1 MQRQRDAVAVL
12 VVGGG
17 PVGLF
22 AATAAAR
29 AGMEVTLIEAR
40 TGDGDKACGEGLMP
54 TAVRALAE
62 LDVVP
67 SGIPFRGIRY
77 LSASGCH
84 QVRADL
90 RDGPG
95 LGVRRTEL
103 VRVLRAAAD
112 GAGVKT
118 SASRVTD
125 VDTDRSGVTVR
136 CSDGTSLHA
145 DVLLGCDGLS
155 STVRDAVGLER
166 PSRGPR
172 RYGLV
177 GHFAVRPWSDDV
189 EVHWAEHDE
198 AYVTPVAPDLVG
210 VALLGGAGGPYAERL
225 RAFPTLASRLD
236 DAEPVGRVLGA
247 GPLRRTAS
255 GRREGNVLLVGD
267 AAGYV
272 DALTGEGLA
281 IGFLSA
287 QAAVASVLAGRL
299 DRYEGQWARIT
310 RRFRWS
316 TDLLVSATQQDAVR
330 RRLVPA
336 AASAPGLY
344 RSALRLVT

>member
-1 MQRQRDAVAVL
+1 MRQLPDVV

-22 AATAAAR
+22 TATEAAR
-29 AGMEVTLIEAR
+29 AGMQVTLLEAR

-54 TAVRALAE
+54 PAVGALAE
-62 LDVVP
+62 LDVHP
-67 SGIPFRGIRY
+67 SGVPFSGIRY
-77 LSASGCH
+77 LDATGRH

-103 VRVLRAAAD
+103 VRALRAAAD
-112 GAGVKT
+112 AAGVT
-118 SASRVTD
+118 VVAGRVSEVETD
-125 VDTDRSGVTVR
+125 PSGVSVR
-136 CSDGTSLHA
+136 CSDGASLRA
-145 DVLLGCDGLS
+145 DVVLGCDGLS
-155 STVRDAVGLER
+155 STVRGAVGLDR
-166 PSRGPR
+166 SARGPR

-189 EVHWAEHDE
+189 EVYWADHAE
-198 AYVTPVAPDLVG
+198 AYVTPVASDLVG
-210 VALLGGAGGPYAERL
+210 VALLGGAGGTYTERL
-225 RAFPTLASRLD
+225 RGFGALSSRLGG
-236 DAEPVGRVLGA
+236 AEQVGRVTGA
-247 GPLRRTAS
+247 GPLRRDAS
-255 GRREGNVLLVGD
+255 ARRAGNVLLVGD

-287 QAAVASVLAGRL
+287 QAAVAAVGAGEL
-299 DRYEGQWARIT
+299 GRYEEEWARIT

-316 TDLLVSATQQDAVR
+316 TDLLVASTQHGVVR
-330 RRLVPA
+330 SLLVPA
-336 AASAPGLY
+336 AAAAPGLY
-344 RSALRLVT
+344 RSAVRLVS

>member
-1 MQRQRDAVAVL
+1 MQRQRDAMAVV

-22 AATAAAR
+22 AATAAAQ
-29 AGMEVTLIEAR
+29 AGMDVTLIEAR

-54 TAVRALAE
+54 SAVRALAD

-67 SGIPFRGIRY
+67 SGMPFRGIRY
-77 LSASGCH
+77 LSASGHH

-90 RDGPG
+90 RHGAG

-103 VRVLRAAAD
+103 VRALRTAAD
-112 GAGVKT
+112 TAGVVT
-118 SASRVTD
+118 TDVRVTD
-125 VDTDRSGVTVR
+125 VDTDASGVTVR
-136 CSDGTSLHA
+136 CADGTSLRA
-145 DVLLGCDGLS
+145 EVLLGCDGLS

-166 PSRGPR
+166 PARGPR

-198 AYVTPVAPDLVG
+198 AYVTAVAPDLVG
-210 VALLGGAGGPYAERL
+210 VALLGGAGGPYLERL
-225 RAFPTLASRLD
+225 RAFPTLTSRLG
-236 DAEPVGRVLGA
+236 DAGPVGRVLGA
-247 GPLRRTAS
+247 GPLRRAAS
-255 GRREGNVLLVGD
+255 ARRAGNVLLVGD

-287 QAAVASVLAGRL
+287 QAAVAAVRAGRL
-299 DRYEGQWARIT
+299 DRYEGEWARIT

-316 TDLLVSATQQDAVR
+316 TDLLVSSTQQHVVR

>member
-1 MQRQRDAVAVL
+1 
-12 VVGGG
+12 
-17 PVGLF
+17 
-22 AATAAAR
+22 
-29 AGMEVTLIEAR
+29 
-40 TGDGDKACGEGLMP
+40 MP
-54 TAVRALAE
+54 SAVRALAE
-62 LDVVP
+62 LDVAP

-77 LSASGCH
+77 LSASGRH

-103 VRVLRAAAD
+103 VRALRVAAD
-112 GAGVKT
+112 AAGVRT
-118 SASRVTD
+118 ATARVTD
-125 VDTDRSGVTVR
+125 VESGASAVTVL
-136 CSDGTSLHA
+136 CADGTSVRA

-155 STVRDAVGLER
+155 STVRDAVGLGR

-198 AYVTPVAPDLVG
+198 AYITPVAPDLVG
-210 VALLGGAGGPYAERL
+210 VALLGGAGEPYAERL
-225 RAFPTLASRLD
+225 RAFPALISRLSG
-236 DAEPVGRVLGA
+236 AEPVGRVVGA

-255 GRREGNVLLVGD
+255 ARRQGNVLLVGD

-287 QAAVASVLAGRL
+287 QAAVASVVAGPL
-299 DRYEGQWARIT
+299 DRYEGEWARIT

-316 TDLLVSATQQDAVR
+316 TDLLVSGTQQDAVR
-330 RRLVPA
+330 RHLVPA
-336 AASAPGLY
+336 AAKAPGLY

>member
-1 MQRQRDAVAVL
+1 MQRQPDVV

-22 AATAAAR
+22 AASAAAQ
-29 AGMEVTLIEAR
+29 AGMGVTLLEAR

-54 TAVRALAE
+54 PAVHALAK
-62 LDVVP
+62 LDVHP
-67 SGIPFRGIRY
+67 SGVPFRGIRY
-77 LSASGCH
+77 LDADGRH

-103 VRVLRAAAD
+103 VRALRAAA
-112 GAGVKT
+112 GAAGVKT
-118 SASRVTD
+118 VGERVSEVESDAS
-125 VDTDRSGVTVR
+125 GATVR
-136 CSDGTSLHA
+136 CSDGTSLRA
-145 DVLLGCDGLS
+145 DVVLACDGLS
-155 STVRDAVGLER
+155 STVRGAVGLDR
-166 PSRGPR
+166 PARGPR

-189 EVHWAEHDE
+189 EVHWAEHAE
-198 AYVTPVAPDLVG
+198 AYVTPVASDQVG
-210 VALLGGAGGPYAERL
+210 VALLGGAGGTYAERL
-225 RAFPTLASRLD
+225 RAFRALSSRLGG
-236 DAEPVGRVLGA
+236 AEPVGRVLGA
-247 GPLRRTAS
+247 GPLRRDAS
-255 GRREGNVLLVGD
+255 ARRAGTVLLVGD

-299 DRYEGQWARIT
+299 DQYEGEWSRIT

-316 TDLLVSATQQDAVR
+316 TDLLVTATQRGAVR
-330 RRLVPA
+330 RVLVPA
-336 AASAPGLY
+336 AAAAPGLY
-344 RSALRLVT
+344 RSAVRLVS